1 MKNHRSWHA
10 LTRPS
15 GEGDCRP
22 NALIG
27 PLIEECLVSELCMAF
42 AKEKYKQSTISLK
55 KTDLVYDLS
64 EKI

>member
-1 MKNHRSWHA
+1 MKNHRSCTA

-22 NALIG
+22 NALIR
-27 PLIEECLVSELCMAF
+27 PLVEECPVFKVCMALCKGGVQTVYDF
-42 AKEKYKQSTISLK
+42 AEN
-55 KTDLVYDLS
+55 LVYDLI